1 MLARA
6 FTTFPNSNL
15 TLPADFRR
23 MAYLQTEMGPFVIER
38 RAARR
43 TRATCAA
50 SLQTLTDESVG
61 YLWDLSETGARVSVA
76 SPPQPGENA
85 LLKWGTE
92 KVMCRV
98 VWTDRDMC
106 GLSFDRPISSEA
118 VAASARLI
126 GIVEQPIAA
135 LDNIPI
141 GRKRSA
147 AAASVSR
154 ESEAPPDLLATRL
167 RAAGRD

>member
-1 MLARA
+1 MG
-6 FTTFPNSNL
+6 
-15 TLPADFRR
+15 
-23 MAYLQTEMGPFVIER
+23 YLQTEMGPFVIER

-106 GLSFDRPISSEA
+106 GLSFDRPIASEV

-141 GRKRSA
+141 GRKRSERG
-147 AAASVSR
+147 ASTVQEGAGR
-154 ESEAPPDLLATRL
+154 PDLLATRL
-167 RAAGRD
+167 RPDSRD

>member
-1 MLARA
+1 
-6 FTTFPNSNL
+6 
-15 TLPADFRR
+15 
-23 MAYLQTEMGPFVIER
+23 IER

-106 GLSFDRPISSEA
+106 GLSFDRPIASEV

-135 LDNIPI
+135 LDNEGSHFGLQIAHATKIP
-141 GRKRSA
+141 
-147 AAASVSR
+147 
-154 ESEAPPDLLATRL
+154 P
-167 RAAGRD
+167 AGLSWSCETW

>member
-1 MLARA
+1 MG
-6 FTTFPNSNL
+6 
-15 TLPADFRR
+15 
-23 MAYLQTEMGPFVIER
+23 YLQTDMGPFVIER

-92 KVMCRV
+92 RVMCRV
-98 VWTDRDMC
+98 
-106 GLSFDRPISSEA
+106 
-118 VAASARLI
+118 
-126 GIVEQPIAA
+126 
-135 LDNIPI
+135 
-141 GRKRSA
+141 
-147 AAASVSR
+147 
-154 ESEAPPDLLATRL
+154 
-167 RAAGRD
+167 